1 MEAPGPRCRL
11 RATSPGTPVLA
22 VIGPRPSGCP
32 FPTCGCIL
40 SLSLAGPGSLRLP
53 PHCDWPLHDRGRY
66 KPVQCSTM
74 GRPRNFDPVTYQRYS
89 HPLSQPLP
97 FLFDPPSRFFL
108 HPTLSSSSS
117 PPSITTFF
125 PPLYHH
131 HPLFSCPFTSKSVCV
146 VLSYLFFILSFRPVT
161 STHRLSSVATTPA
174 SAQYV
179 HLLLRPS
186 PTAAAAYEPCCR
198 LCPHAV

>member
-1 MEAPGPRCRL
+1 MLSRRGLLQTVTRLDWPVDRYMFYESRSQRCSGPTDAAQAALVEAPGPRCRL

-74 GRPRNFDPVTYQRYS
+74 GRPRNFDPVTYHRYS

-125 PPLYHH
+125 PPL
-131 HPLFSCPFTSKSVCV
+131 PP
-146 VLSYLFFILSFRPVT
+146 P
-161 STHRLSSVATTPA
+161 PPP
-174 SAQYV
+174 
-179 HLLLRPS
+179 LLLS
-186 PTAAAAYEPCCR
+186 VYF
-198 LCPHAV
+198 